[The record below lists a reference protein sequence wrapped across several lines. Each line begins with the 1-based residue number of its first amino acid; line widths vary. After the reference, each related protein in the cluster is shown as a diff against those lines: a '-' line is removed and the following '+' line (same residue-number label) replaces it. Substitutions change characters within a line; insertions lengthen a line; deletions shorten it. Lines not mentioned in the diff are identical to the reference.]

1 MNILV
6 VDDSNSARYVAV
18 KTLRDIGYKNVT
30 ASESGEDALL
40 RVNKEKFDCI
50 LLDWN
55 MSGMSG
61 LDFLKQL
68 RADPAHDKTAVIM
81 VTTVNEKSNVMLALK
96 VGIQG
101 YFFKPINAAT
111 LGPKLKELEAKLNP
125 ASQKP
130 VVPVPA
136 TPAAASPQPEAKAS
150 ESPASNDS
158 APSTPQAA
166 A

>member
-30 ASESGEDALL
+30 GSESGEDALL
-40 RVNKEKFDCI
+40 RVNKEKFDLI

-55 MSGMSG
+55 MGGMSG

-68 RADPAHDKTAVIM
+68 RADHSHDKTAVIM
-81 VTTVNEKSNVMLALK
+81 VTTVNEKSNVIMALK

-101 YFFKPINAAT
+101 YFFKPLNAAA
-111 LGPKLKELEAKLNP
+111 LGTKLKELEAKLNP
-125 ASQKP
+125 GSQKP
-130 VVPVPA
+130 DAPVA
-136 TPAAASPQPEAKAS
+136 PAAPAPQPDAKAS
-150 ESPASNDS
+150 ESSASDAS
-158 APSTPQAA
+158 PPSTPQVAA
-166 A
+166 